1 MAGELPI
8 GWEKKVEEGS
18 GKILFIDHENKRTTY
33 TDPRLAFAI
42 EEASHTV
49 GDVRQ
54 RFDASSN
61 ALQVLHGRDLT
72 GKLAVIT
79 GANSGIGYETAK
91 SLAFHGCEVVMACR
105 SKSSTDEAIAKIGLE
120 KLAARSKCRFMQLD
134 LTTLQTT
141 KDFADQLKSEFKYL

>member
-8 GWEKKVEEGS
+8 GWEKKIEKDT
-18 GKILFIDHENKRTTY
+18 GKILFIDHENQRTTF

-42 EEASHTV
+42 EEVPHTV

-61 ALQVLHGRDLT
+61 ALQILHGRDLT

-79 GANSGIGYETAK
+79 GANCGIGYETAK
-91 SLAFHGCEVVMACR
+91 SLAFHGCEVIMGCR
-105 SKSSTDEAIAKIGLE
+105 NKASAEEAIAKIGLE
-120 KLAARSKCRFMQLD
+120 KPAAGTKCRFMKLD

-141 KDFADQLKSEFKYL
+141 KDFTDQLKSEIK